1 MEDRMAFLDNMI
13 ETLTSAGRDVS
24 QKAKEVSNIAKLKMD
39 IKSKQAAL
47 DKQYIELG
55 KHYYEMNKEGEV
67 DNAGIANV
75 STLTNEI
82 AALQAEILKIQ
93 GACVSPQ
100 CGMTLPEGTAFCSQ
114 CGASIVP
121 PNNN

>member
-1 MEDRMAFLDNMI
+1 MEERMAFFDNMK

-24 QKAKEVSNIAKLKMD
+24 
-39 IKSKQAAL
+39 KQDAL

-93 GACVSPQ
+93 GACVCPQ

>member
-1 MEDRMAFLDNMI
+1 MAFFDNMK

-39 IKSKQAAL
+39 IKSKQDSL

-93 GACVSPQ
+93 GACVWPQ
-100 CGMTLPEGTAFCSQ
+100 CGMTLP
-114 CGASIVP
+114 
-121 PNNN
+121 

>member
-1 MEDRMAFLDNMI
+1 
-13 ETLTSAGRDVS
+13 
-24 QKAKEVSNIAKLKMD
+24 MD
-39 IKSKQAAL
+39 IKSKQDAL

-93 GACVSPQ
+93 RCLRMSTVWHDTSGRNCFLQS
-100 CGMTLPEGTAFCSQ
+100 MRSQ
-114 CGASIVP
+114 HCTTK
-121 PNNN
+121 

>member
-1 MEDRMAFLDNMI
+1 MKCGEEPETAFLHKNIAGEYTPRRSVWNGGTYGIFDNMK

-39 IKSKQAAL
+39 IKSKQDAL

-67 DNAGIANV
+67 DNA
-75 STLTNEI
+75 
-82 AALQAEILKIQ
+82 ALPMSAL
-93 GACVSPQ
+93 
-100 CGMTLPEGTAFCSQ
+100 
-114 CGASIVP
+114 
-121 PNNN
+121 

>member
-1 MEDRMAFLDNMI
+1 MAFFDNMK

-39 IKSKQAAL
+39 IKSKQDAL

-93 GACVSPQ
+93 SACVCPQ
-100 CGMTLPEGTAFCSQ
+100 CGMTLPEGTAYCSQ